1 MDVHSEVLRLLEKS
15 YSPFHAVKNIKEKLL
30 AAGFEPLDEKKT
42 YRLKE
47 GGAYFVTRNDSSI
60 LAFRLPTGSKK
71 LSFRIAASHSD
82 SPTFKIKPNPLIKK
96 GDLFLL
102 NVEPYGGSLYST
114 WLDRPLSFA
123 GRVLV
128 RTNNGIESCLLAIDE
143 DLLQIPNLCI
153 HMNRE
158 ANSGFAY
165 NPAKDL
171 LPVFGIAEEGFD
183 FNTYLLEKLGIEGE
197 VLGHDLFLYNR
208 DKPRIVGR
216 KREFL
221 SAGRLDDLASAY
233 TSLLGFLE
241 SSNEEAVD
249 VFVCFDNEEV
259 GSLTK
264 QGANSDF
271 LKNNLERILIALGKK
286 DEMGELLARSF
297 LLSVDNAHA
306 NHPNYPEISDATTKV
321 SLGGGIVIK
330 YNANQ
335 KYTSDAVS
343 ASHIKEV
350 AAKVEVPVQE
360 YTNRSDLRGGSTLGN
375 ISNSELSLTSCDI
388 GLPQLAMHSSNE
400 FLALADLVYMVRL
413 ISAFYMHSGD

>member
-1 MDVHSEVLRLLEKS
+1 MQKNVDKTILSLLEKS
-15 YSPFHAVKNIKEKLL
+15 YSPFHAVRNIEEELL
-30 AAGFEPLDEKKT
+30 KAGFKPLDEKEK
-42 YRLKE
+42 YSLKE
-47 GGAYFVTRNDSSI
+47 GGAYFVKRNDSSI
-60 LAFRLPTGSKK
+60 LAFHLPKGAKS
-71 LSFRIAASHSD
+71 LSFRIAAAHSD
-82 SPTFKIKPNPLIKK
+82 SPTFKIKPNPVLKK
-96 GDLFLL
+96 GNLLLL
-102 NVEPYGGSLYST
+102 NTEPYGGSLYST
-114 WLDRPLSFA
+114 WTDRPLSFA
-123 GRVLV
+123 GRVV
-128 RTNNGIESCLLAIDE
+128 IKDGKEVAAHLLAIDE

-158 ANSGFAY
+158 ANNGVAL

-171 LPVFGIAEEGFD
+171 IPVFGLAEEGFD
-183 FNTYLLEKLGIEGE
+183 FNTYLLNKLGIKGE

-208 DKPRIVGR
+208 DKPRFVG
-216 KREFL
+216 KNKEFL

-233 TSLLGFLE
+233 TTLLGFLDGE
-241 SSNEEAVD
+241 SKEAVD

-286 DEMGELLARSF
+286 DEMGEILARSF

-306 NHPNYPEISDATTKV
+306 NHPNYPEVSDATTNV
-321 SLGGGIVIK
+321 QLGGGIVIK

-343 ASHIKEV
+343 ASFIKEI
-350 AAKVEVPVQE
+350 AAEAKVPVQE

-400 FLALADLVYMVRL
+400 FLAAADLDYMVRL
-413 ISAFYMHSGD
+413 TAAYFAK

>member
-1 MDVHSEVLRLLEKS
+1 MNVNDAVLNLLETS
-15 YSPFHAVKNIKEKLL
+15 YSPFHAVKNMETKLL
-30 AAGFEPLDEKKT
+30 EAGFEELDEKKT
-42 YRLKE
+42 YNLKQ
-47 GGAYFVTRNDSSI
+47 GGRYFVKRNDSSI
-60 LAFRLPTGSKK
+60 LAFTLPKDSKE
-71 LSFRIAASHSD
+71 LSFRITASHSD
-82 SPTFKIKPNPLIKK
+82 SPTFKVKPNPLLKK
-96 GDLFLL
+96 GNLLML
-102 NVEPYGGSLYST
+102 NVEPYGGMIYST
-114 WLDRPLSFA
+114 WVDRPLSIA

-128 RTNNGIESCLLAIDE
+128 KDEQGIKSHLLAIDE

-153 HMNRE
+153 HMNRDM
-158 ANSGFAY
+158 NNGFAY

-171 LPVFGIAEEGFD
+171 IPVFAYGDEDVD
-183 FNTYLLEKLGIEGE
+183 FNQYLLGKLNVAGE

-208 DKPRIVGR
+208 DKPRLVG
-216 KREFL
+216 KNKEFL

-233 TSLLGFLE
+233 TCLLGFLE
-241 SSNEEAVD
+241 SENSRDVN

-286 DEMGELLARSF
+286 DEMGEVLARSF

-306 NHPNYPEISDATTKV
+306 NHPNYPEISDPTTSVK
-321 SLGGGIVIK
+321 LGGGIVIK

-343 ASHIKEV
+343 ASYIKDIAGEV
-350 AAKVEVPVQE
+350 GVPVQE

-375 ISNSELSLTSCDI
+375 ISNSELSLMSCDI

-400 FLALADLVYMVRL
+400 FLGLADLQYMTRL
-413 ISAFYMHSGD
+413 IQAYYAK